1 MKRPMIYGHRGASA
15 EAPENT
21 LEAFKAAAEA
31 GADGVELDIQLTKDG
46 YIVVMHDET
55 IDRTSDGSGFVKDMT
70 LDELRQYN
78 YNNHKEG
85 FPFCMIPLIE
95 DVFEILKPYELNINI
110 ELKTGIFDYEGIE
123 EKIVRSVHE
132 NYDPK
137 KIIYSSFNHYSVMKI
152 KELDPD
158 AACAFLY
165 ADGYMDIVE
174 YAAKY
179 GVQALH
185 PHFAGLRAP
194 GMIKDAEKHGID
206 INAWGVDTDSQYH
219 FCMMNDINIVITN
232 SPFKAKEYFS
242 RYLNPFADYMRSTV
256 HPWMDKNV
264 SQQYIESEDGIRIN
278 TYRMIHPDEKA
289 AILILHGFC
298 EFFGKYHEMAYRFY
312 EQGYSVFFAEM
323 RGHGYSDRTS
333 RIDDGRV
340 AVQSFDEYLSDVRSV
355 MEQVVI
361 PYSKTEHYFLFAHS
375 MGGAVGA
382 LYLEENP
389 ETFECAVLASPMLK
403 VNYGIVPE
411 SAVKAMTIASY
422 AVDMDERFAP
432 GQHAFR
438 FDFDPGNSNAQ
449 DRDRYAYQFNMRC
462 EDAHY
467 QTWGSTWSWVRAA
480 SQAVERALRNA
491 NAVTTPVLLCQA
503 GLDSMVRDEGQK
515 EFAAKAKKVTLLRYD
530 NAKHEL
536 YNAEDASREKFYK
549 DILVFYKAYT
559 GKK

>member
-1 MKRPMIYGHRGASA
+1 MKRPMIYGHRGASGS
-15 EAPENT
+15 APENT
-21 LEAFKAAAEA
+21 LEAFKAAAET
-31 GADGVELDIQLTKDG
+31 GAEGVELDIQLTKDG
-46 YIVVMHDET
+46 YIVVIHDET
-55 IDRTSDGSGFVKDMT
+55 IDRTSDGTGYVKDMT

-95 DVFEILKPYELNINI
+95 DVFEILRPYGLCINI

-123 EKIVRSVHE
+123 EKIVQSVHA
-132 NYDPK
+132 NYDPA

-152 KELDPD
+152 KELDPG

-165 ADGYMDIVE
+165 EDGYMDIVE
-174 YAAKY
+174 YAKKY

-185 PHFAGLRAP
+185 PHFCGLRAP
-194 GMIKDAEKHGID
+194 GLIRDALDRGLD
-206 INAWGVDTDSQYH
+206 INVWGVDTDSQYH
-219 FCMMNDINIVITN
+219 FCMMNGINIVITN
-232 SPFKAKEYFS
+232 YPDRAREYFS

-256 HPWMDKNV
+256 LPCLEENV
-264 SQQYIESEDGIRIN
+264 SQQYIESDDGVRIN
-278 TYRMIHPDEKA
+278 TYRMINPEEKA

-298 EFFGKYHEMAYRFY
+298 EFFGKYHEMAYRLY
-312 EQGYSVFFAEM
+312 EQGFSVFFAEM
-323 RGHGYSDRTS
+323 RGHGYSERTTQFE
-333 RIDDGRV
+333 DGRV
-340 AVQSFDEYLSDVRSV
+340 GVQSFDEYLADVHAV

-361 PYSKTEHYFLFAHS
+361 PYSKTGHCFLFGHS
-375 MGGAVGA
+375 MGGAIGV
-382 LYLEENP
+382 LYMEEHP
-389 ETFECAVLASPMLK
+389 DAFECAVLSAPMLK
-403 VNYGIVPE
+403 VNYGIVPD

-438 FDFDPGNSNAQ
+438 PDFDPDHSNAQ

-462 EDAHY
+462 DDTHY

-480 SQAVERALRNA
+480 SQAAEKALRNA
-491 NAVTTPVLLCQA
+491 YSVKTPVLLCQA
-503 GLDSMVRDEGQK
+503 GLDSMVREEGQK
-515 EFAAKAKKVTLLRYD
+515 EFASKAQKVTLLRYE

-536 YNAEDASREKFYK
+536 CNANETDREKFYK
-549 DILVFYKAYT
+549 DILIFFNAYA